1 MYLENQEKK
10 YVLVTQIFKMS
21 KIKIQYYS
29 NI

>member
-10 YVLVTQIFKMS
+10 YVVVTQIFKMS